1 MVNVGIDFGT
11 TYTCAAFYSNGI
23 TTVTINEQGFR
34 TTPSCI
40 SFHEDEILIGEA
52 AQFAARTNP
61 ENTIFD
67 IKRMIGKKYSDRE
80 FQNDLQNWP
89 FKVVDINDTPH
100 VEVQFRGE
108 TKHYSALELTS
119 MIFGFTKKL
128 IENQS
133 GEQVKDGVVITV
145 PVYFNDIQRQII
157 RDAAENA
164 GYSVFRIFQETF
176 ASAVA
181 YELQNDGEKIVLI
194 FDFGG
199 GTLDVSLYSI
209 DDGIFEI
216 LSSSGD
222 NHLGGVDLDLRVTNY
237 LKGTFKDKTGLDI
250 SQDKKAFARLR
261 AAAENAKRTLSTT
274 AVTTIEVDSLH
285 EGVDFSAF
293 FSRARF
299 EDINKDLFEKAIS
312 HIKIVLDKA
321 KINKKDVQHIVLV
334 GGSSRIPRIQHLIS
348 DFFDGK
354 DLNRSIN
361 PDEVV
366 AYGAAVQCA
375 YYHTP
380 ARSYLLG

>member
-274 AVTTIEVDSLH
+274 AATTIEVDSLH

-293 FSRARF
+293 FH
-299 EDINKDLFEKAIS
+299 ELVLKIS
-312 HIKIVLDKA
+312 IRIYL
-321 KINKKDVQHIVLV
+321 KKQF
-334 GGSSRIPRIQHLIS
+334 RI
-348 DFFDGK
+348 
-354 DLNRSIN
+354 
-361 PDEVV
+361 
-366 AYGAAVQCA
+366 
-375 YYHTP
+375 
-380 ARSYLLG
+380 